1 MKIKINKHIAIFIIG
16 IGVFLLFAILA
27 YMNVFQIF
35 QLKLSDRLYLEL
47 EKTSE
52 KNIVIVQIDEKSL
65 DHETGLGHFS
75 LWNRGFFAQTLKNIN
90 KYKPKLVAFDIF
102 FKSPKDPQTDQEF
115 ADALKETNAPVLIHR
130 NNPKIFSDGYFLNDE
145 EVVLPLPLLTQN
157 NKNTNLAMS
166 NVLPDPDNVVRRIIP
181 RIFNK
186 RSSRSP
192 ASVESRYGGGET
204 NAPLS
209 LKKHNLIENNP
220 YSSEASDS
228 FAFVINK
235 IVSGD
240 ESAAVKGR
248 ILLEQGQMLI
258 NYFSSPEKPL
268 SVFQK
273 FSFVDVYNENYF
285 GVDPEKIFKNKIVLI
300 GAAAPY
306 FNDSYMTPASSKVL
320 MSGIEIHANAI
331 STILEEKFLRNE
343 TLLEKVIGLFVICLL
358 SAFVFMRSK
367 IRWSS
372 LFLIVV
378 PVTYTLAAP
387 IAFKQGLILDLIHP
401 YFSIVTVFIESYI
414 YRYMTEFKEK
424 LALKNA
430 FTHYVSP
437 KVADEIM
444 AHPENLRLGGEKRE
458 ITVLFTDIVHFTSI
472 AEKLKPESL
481 SSLLNEYFE
490 AMSQVI
496 FEEGG
501 TLDKFEGDAIMAF
514 FGAPVPQKDHAARAC
529 LVALKM
535 RLRLTTLINSWKTN
549 MTLPGGEK
557 KPAIDFRCGINTG
570 EVIVGNMG
578 SIRRFNYTAMGDAV
592 NLASRLEGA
601 NKKYNTRVMIGE
613 TTYKAVYASFETRE
627 LDTIQVVG
635 KEKPVKVYELL
646 APKDDLPPDALRLL
660 KDYSEGI
667 QLYHERKF
675 AIALNKFEQ
684 ILTTYP
690 DDGPSKLYRQ
700 RCEVLRD
707 FPPPADWDGVFEMET
722 K

>member
-35 QLKLSDRLYLEL
+35 QLKLSDRLYSEL
-47 EKTSE
+47 AKTSE
-52 KNIVIVQIDEKSL
+52 KNIVIIQIDEKSL
-65 DHETGLGHFS
+65 DSETGLGPFS

-90 KYKPKLVAFDIF
+90 KYKPKLAAFDIF

-115 ADALKETNAPVLIHR
+115 ADALKETDVPVLIHR
-130 NNPKIFSDGYFLNDE
+130 NNPKIFSDGYFFNDE

-157 NKNTNLAMS
+157 NKNINLAMS
-166 NVLPDPDNVVRRIIP
+166 SVLPDPDNVVRRIIP

-186 RSSRSP
+186 RPNYSP
-192 ASVESRYGGGET
+192 GIPSGKLETDILPPLEVEGRD
-204 NAPLS
+204 
-209 LKKHNLIENNP
+209 LIENNP
-220 YSSEASDS
+220 RGGGTGDS

-235 IVSGD
+235 IVSGSKSVAI
-240 ESAAVKGR
+240 EER

-273 FSFVDVYNENYF
+273 LSFMDVYNENYF
-285 GVDPEKIFKNKIVLI
+285 GVDPEKLFKNKIVLI
-300 GAAAPY
+300 GATAPY
-306 FNDSYMTPASSKVL
+306 FKDSYMTPASSKVL
-320 MSGIEIHANAI
+320 MPGIEIHANAI

-343 TLLEKVIGLFVICLL
+343 TLFEKVIALFVICFL

-372 LFLIVV
+372 LFLIVLPTV
-378 PVTYTLAAP
+378 YTLAAP
-387 IAFKQGLILDLIHP
+387 IAFKNGLILDLIHP
-401 YFSIVTVFIESYI
+401 YLAMPAVFIGSYI

-437 KVADEIM
+437 KVVDAIM
-444 AHPENLRLGGEKRE
+444 AHPENLRLGGEKKE

-472 AEKLKPESL
+472 AEKLKPESV

-514 FGAPVPQKDHAARAC
+514 FGAPVPQKDHAVHAC
-529 LVALKM
+529 LTALKM
-535 RLRLTTLINSWKTN
+535 RLRLTTLISSWKAD
-549 MTLPGGEK
+549 MALPGGEK
-557 KPAIDFRCGINTG
+557 RPMIDFRCGINTG

-578 SIRRFNYTAMGDAV
+578 SMRRFNYTAMGDAV

-601 NKKYNTRVMIGE
+601 NKKYDTRIMMGE
-613 TTYKAVYASFETRE
+613 TTYKAVCVDFETRE

-646 APKDDLPPDALRLL
+646 APKNGLPADTMLLL
-660 KDYSEGI
+660 KDYNEGI

-675 AIALNKFEQ
+675 AIALNKFER

-690 DDGPSKLYRQ
+690 DDGPSRLYRQ

-707 FPPPADWDGVFEMET
+707 FPPPADWSGVFEMGT